1 MNESIILVMAA
12 GQSRRFGSD
21 KRQARLGNGQTL
33 LMATLSRVMCC
44 EVDWRLLLRED
55 DDPAALLGEVFARE
69 HAGRIWRAPQ
79 AGNGLGGSLG
89 DAFRQLRGEAALA
102 HVQVAAVWLAD
113 MAQITARTFHVLQ
126 AEAQADGVHIVRPR
140 LEGEDSRPGHPVLF
154 GRTLWAELAT
164 LEGGEGA
171 REVIAR
177 HREALREVAV
187 GDAGIHHDIDTP
199 AMLELRG

>member
-12 GQSRRFGSD
+12 GQSRRFDSD
-21 KRQARLGNGQTL
+21 KRQARLADGQTL
-33 LMATLSRVMCC
+33 LMATLSRVMSC

-55 DDPAALLGEVFARE
+55 DDPAALLGDDFARE
-69 HAGRIWRAPQ
+69 HAGRFWRAPQ
-79 AGNGLGGSLG
+79 AGNGLGASLG
-89 DAFRQLRGEAALA
+89 DAFRQLEDDAGLA

-113 MAQITARTFHVLQ
+113 MAQITAQTFHVLR

-140 LEGEDSRPGHPVLF
+140 LEGEGGPGHPVLF
-154 GRTLWAELAT
+154 GRALWAELAT
-164 LEGGEGA
+164 LVSGEGA

-199 AMLELRG
+199 AMLKLRG

>member
-55 DDPAALLGEVFARE
+55 DDPAALLGEAFARE
-69 HAGRIWRAPQ
+69 HAGRIWHALQ

-89 DAFRQLRGEAALA
+89 DAFRQLSGEAALA

-113 MAQITARTFHVLQ
+113 MAQITPQTFHALQ
-126 AEAQADGVHIVRPR
+126 AQADGVHIVRPR

-199 AMLELRG
+199 AMLKLRD

>member
-21 KRQARLGNGQTL
+21 KRQARLADGQTL

-44 EVDWRLLLRED
+44 EVDWRLLLREE
-55 DDPAALLGEVFARE
+55 DDPAALLGDDFARE

-79 AGNGLGGSLG
+79 AGNGLGASLG
-89 DAFRQLRGEAALA
+89 DAFRLLSDEAGLA

-113 MAQITARTFHVLQ
+113 MAQITAQTFHALQ
-126 AEAQADGVHIVRPR
+126 AQADGVHIVRPR
-140 LEGEDSRPGHPVLF
+140 LEYEGGPGHPVLF
-154 GRTLWAELAT
+154 GRALWAELAA

-177 HREALREVAV
+177 HREALRQVAV

-199 AMLELRG
+199 AMLKLRG

>member
-55 DDPAALLGEVFARE
+55 DDPAALLGDDFARE

-79 AGNGLGGSLG
+79 AGNGLGASLG
-89 DAFRQLRGEAALA
+89 DAFRQLGDEAGLA

-113 MAQITARTFHVLQ
+113 MAQITAQTFHALQ
-126 AEAQADGVHIVRPR
+126 AQADGVHIVRPR
-140 LEGEDSRPGHPVLF
+140 LEGEGSPGHPVLF
-154 GRTLWAELAT
+154 GRALWAELAT
-164 LEGGEGA
+164 LENGEGA

-177 HREALREVAV
+177 HREALRQVAV

-199 AMLELRG
+199 AMLKLRD